1 MGYAL
6 ACCGGVVPWDV
17 EARTHKFKTNQKG
30 EAKVKLKLIS
40 ALVAGLLSAAPSFA
54 NSVTLDFEGA
64 TSYGSI
70 NNFYNGGTD
79 LPSTNVTPASGV
91 NYGISFG
98 LDALALSNDE
108 LGPYFSNAPTP
119 GTVLSVVGGDAA
131 MNSLSGFTGQV
142 SFSYSSSAET
152 TVGVYSGLNGTGTL
166 LDSFTLTANAT
177 NGCSDTSFCHWDL
190 TTLNLGSSVAQSI
203 QFANIAGV
211 AAVDNVS
218 VNAVPLPAAAW
229 MLVSALGSLGVVRR
243 KRAA

>member
-1 MGYAL
+1 M
-6 ACCGGVVPWDV
+6 
-17 EARTHKFKTNQKG
+17 
-30 EAKVKLKLIS
+30 KLKLIS

-64 TSYGSI
+64 TSYGFIS
-70 NNFYNGGTD
+70 NFYNGGTD
-79 LPSTNVTPASGV
+79 IPSTNVTPASGV

-108 LGPYFSNAPTP
+108 LGTYYSNAPTP
-119 GTVLSVVGGDAA
+119 GTVLSIVGSGTDAA

-142 SFSYSSSAET
+142 SFSYSSNTAT

-166 LDSFTLTANAT
+166 LDSFTLSANAT
-177 NGCSDTSFCHWDL
+177 NDCSDTSFCHWDL
-190 TTLNLGSSVAQSI
+190 ATLDLGSNIAQSI

-211 AAVDNVS
+211 AAVDNVT

-229 MLVSALGSLGVVRR
+229 LLVSALGSLGVVRR